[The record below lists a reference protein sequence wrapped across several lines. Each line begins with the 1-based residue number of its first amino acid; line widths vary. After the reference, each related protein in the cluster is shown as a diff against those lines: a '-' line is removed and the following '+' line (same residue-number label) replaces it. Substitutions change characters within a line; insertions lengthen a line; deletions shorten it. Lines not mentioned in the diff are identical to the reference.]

1 MPGENGAQ
9 IQISEERKYY
19 FHSLVVCRGFLNFKK
34 KKKILGR
41 GKKSP
46 VYPSEELLFDMWA
59 LILPQQMNNLAVSA
73 PNISLERLEKP
84 ERAVKTY
91 VPCFVQQTQMIGQ
104 VDWNGP
110 A

>member
-19 FHSLVVCRGFLNFKK
+19 FHSLVVCRVILNLKK
-34 KKKILGR
+34 SDFGE

-46 VYPSEELLFDMWA
+46 VYRSEELLFDMWA
-59 LILPQQMNNLAVSA
+59 IILPQQMNNLAVRA
-73 PNISLERLEKP
+73 PNISLERRLEKP
-84 ERAVKTY
+84 ERGVKTY

-104 VDWNGP
+104 VDSNGP